1 MLRQELA
8 TASEGCCVAKSPE
21 SNAQLPVAVASPV
34 ALAQQV
40 PAGVVSV
47 PGSPRALSRVEG
59 WRSAALAAE
68 QTGVESD
75 ARRTLRRSRQPAA
88 TDAAGSL
95 FGFRQV

>member
-1 MLRQELA
+1 MLRQVLA
-8 TASEGCCVAKSPE
+8 TASAGCCVAKSPE
-21 SNAQLPVAVASPV
+21 SNAPELPVAV
-34 ALAQQV
+34 AQQV
-40 PAGVVSV
+40 PAGGVSV
-47 PGSPRALSRVEG
+47 PGSPRASSRVEG

-95 FGFRQV
+95 SGFRQV